1 MKNMDWLNKI
11 TEENFVNSFNIKNI
25 LTDSVYYPASGID
38 GRAIEGLSEFSSSFI
53 HCDYSVSQEQVQNAL
68 QENFKLVG
76 YKLIGLKYISKNELT
91 PNDFIPHNFPFNEI
105 EKERSHFLQN
115 SIKNFTPFALWAV
128 YELDDN
134 STHKTKD
141 KVKKFSILHIGGEA
155 CATFDALYI
164 GNKINPLGIAILN
177 SGEGYGDN
185 WTLFK
190 DTNSQLYK
198 LIEYNVQNNQKN
210 FPKYLLTNSNKTQNC
225 FWPDY
230 QYLNTTVM
238 LCDTFEYLK

>member
-1 MKNMDWLNKI
+1 MGGKCPITGLGGNPTASNKGTFNKDWWPNQLNLKI
-11 TEENFVNSFNIKNI
+11 
-25 LTDSVYYPASGID
+25 
-38 GRAIEGLSEFSSSFI
+38 LSQQS
-53 HCDYSVSQEQVQNAL
+53 
-68 QENFKLVG
+68 
-76 YKLIGLKYISKNELT
+76 
-91 PNDFIPHNFPFNEI
+91 
-105 EKERSHFLQN
+105 
-115 SIKNFTPFALWAV
+115 
-128 YELDDN
+128 
-134 STHKTKD
+134 
-141 KVKKFSILHIGGEA
+141 
-155 CATFDALYI
+155 
-164 GNKINPLGIAILN
+164 NKINPLGIAILN

-210 FPKYLLTNSNKTQNC
+210 FPKYLLTNSNKPQNC